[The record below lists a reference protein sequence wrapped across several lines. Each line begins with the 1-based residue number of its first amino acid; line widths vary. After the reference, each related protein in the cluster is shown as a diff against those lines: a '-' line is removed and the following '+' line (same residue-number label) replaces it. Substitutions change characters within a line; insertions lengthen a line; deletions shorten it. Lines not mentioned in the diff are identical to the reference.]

1 MRHVE
6 IGDDCLV
13 KTENI
18 FNRIKLALVVLKLL
32 LRYNRYIN
40 SYI

>member
-6 IGDDCLV
+6 IGDDRLV
-13 KTENI
+13 KAENI